1 LELEEVLAQI
11 QCNVDVAKEKAKED
25 AKAHFQAVKVHN
37 DEYKRRCMV
46 PGQVDGCGGVSTRNF
61 FGDCNWWN

>member
-1 LELEEVLAQI
+1 M
-11 QCNVDVAKEKAKED
+11 DVAKEKAKED